1 MSSRLILVPAHQID
15 GRLIA
20 AATRYRPANNTRAT
34 SLKSKIRNEHDQNK
48 AYTYMLALQDAAEH
62 KRIRRN
68 LNKLVRQA
76 KHEHEKTVSGRYLHR
91 NKSPYNDQVRQAYNK
106 VKNAER
112 ALSKH
117 NKVPAFVPQI
127 LLSENKI
134 VFPPITKPQFDDGAR
149 TQDNTN
155 ALQNWY
161 KQLHPLDRGRLID
174 TFNLRR
180 NVAINLR
187 RNVARRQ
194 TQRSAKKQT
203 GSAPGRVAK
212 FGTKSRTRVEA

>member
-68 LNKLVRQA
+68 LNKLVIQA

-180 NVAINLR
+180 NVAR
-187 RNVARRQ
+187 ASRASRQ
-194 TQRSAKKQT
+194 ASKKRT
-203 GSAPGRVAK
+203 GSAPGRFAE
-212 FGTKSRTRVEA
+212 FATQNGTRYQSSA

>member
-91 NKSPYNDQVRQAYNK
+91 NKSTYNDQVRQAYNK

-180 NVAINLR
+180 NVAR
-187 RNVARRQ
+187 ASRASRQ
-194 TQRSAKKQT
+194 ASKKRT
-203 GSAPGRVAK
+203 GSAPGRFAE
-212 FGTKSRTRVEA
+212 FATQNGTRYQSSA